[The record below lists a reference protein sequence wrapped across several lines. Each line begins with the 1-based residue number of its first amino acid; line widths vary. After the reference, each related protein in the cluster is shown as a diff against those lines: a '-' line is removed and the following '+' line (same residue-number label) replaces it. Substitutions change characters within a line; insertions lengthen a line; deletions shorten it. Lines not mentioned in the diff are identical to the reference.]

1 MKKQVNKMLGFVCY
15 IIGVVCSVYFGLW
28 KMLLI
33 PLRMLYVAA
42 VNGELSATLVIAC
55 TIKILFSTTMTG
67 LIWCIGY
74 IAYNHFKGAEDP
86 DWEAIEARRMKR
98 RDEDEKERQAS

>member
-1 MKKQVNKMLGFVCY
+1 MKKQVNKMIGFVCY

-42 VNGELSATLVIAC
+42 VNGNLVQH
-55 TIKILFSTTMTG
+55 L
-67 LIWCIGY
+67 
-74 IAYNHFKGAEDP
+74 
-86 DWEAIEARRMKR
+86 
-98 RDEDEKERQAS
+98 

>member
-1 MKKQVNKMLGFVCY
+1 MKKQVNKMIGFVCY

-55 TIKILFSTTMTG
+55 AIKILFSTTMSG

-74 IAYNHFKGAEDP
+74 IASNHVYDS
-86 DWEAIEARRMKR
+86 
-98 RDEDEKERQAS
+98 RDEE

>member
-55 TIKILFSTTMTG
+55 AIIMLQYLMNDTIQTEEDVKKYLG
-67 LIWCIGY
+67 LHTL
-74 IAYNHFKGAEDP
+74 AAMPMEKG
-86 DWEAIEARRMKR
+86 R
-98 RDEDEKERQAS
+98 

>member
-1 MKKQVNKMLGFVCY
+1 MKKQVNKMIGFVCY

-33 PLRMLYVAA
+33 PLRMLY
-42 VNGELSATLVIAC
+42 
-55 TIKILFSTTMTG
+55 
-67 LIWCIGY
+67 
-74 IAYNHFKGAEDP
+74 
-86 DWEAIEARRMKR
+86 WEAIEARRMKR